1 MVKHILFLLTILL
14 LNSVT
19 NAQNQQN
26 DPKIQFCGT
35 DEMHQELFKN
45 YPELNNKII
54 QNNEFLNEFTRNYI
68 RQKNNKSTVYKIPV
82 VFHIIHNYGTEN
94 ISNAQIYDAIRVAN
108 RNLRKQN
115 PDTTD
120 IVPFFKPRAADCE
133 IELVLAQKDP
143 NGNCHSGINRIAST
157 LTSIG
162 DHQVKSLIHWD
173 PTKYL
178 NIYVCAEAAGLAG
191 HALLPGAAD
200 TVPQWDGIVI
210 QHSYLGSIGTS
221 TPFKSVVLTHELGH
235 YFNLQHIWGGNNVP
249 GFFYLPVAQQA
260 NCNFDDDVLDTP
272 NTIGWQSCN
281 LNGTSCDDTL
291 DNVQNFMDYAY
302 CARMLTYGQRDRM
315 HACLNS
321 PIAGRNNLWT
331 ATNLAET
338 GTDGTNIFCAADF
351 VTDKQVICAGQQ
363 VKFADVSYHGIQS
376 RTWTFAGGTPSTSTD
391 SSVTVTYS
399 TPGTYAV
406 TLQVSDGNNTL
417 TKVETAYITVLA
429 NTGNAIPFA
438 ENFES
443 FSDLISNNWFA
454 VNPHNDAG
462 FELNQTVGFSG
473 NKSAWINNY
482 TISEKGRKD
491 ELISPVY
498 NFSNVTNLQVSFR
511 YAYAKKDSTSTDR
524 LNVFL
529 TTNCGNNWL
538 IKKTINTTNLSTAP
552 NQTTP
557 FAPDNTQ
564 WKTDF
569 ITNMTGIQA
578 NTPFRIRFL
587 FESGGGN
594 NFYMDD
600 INIGYN
606 LNNIEENAENN
617 KFKMYPNPANNVVT
631 LNFTHKNNTEKEL
644 FIYDLNGK
652 IIFNSKFDAN
662 EINIDI
668 SHIENGVYFIQTK
681 SNSGIWTDKLIIQH

>member
-1 MVKHILFLLTILL
+1 MIKHILFLSTIVLLTNVIY
-14 LNSVT
+14 
-19 NAQNQQN
+19 AQNKEN
-26 DPKIQFCGT
+26 EAKTQFCGT
-35 DEMHQELFKN
+35 DEIHQEIFKN
-45 YPELNNKII
+45 HPELHHKII
-54 QNNEFLNEFTRNYI
+54 QNHEFLNEFTRNYTS
-68 RQKNNKSTVYKIPV
+68 QKSNKSTVYKIPV

-157 LTSIG
+157 LTYIG
-162 DHQVKSLIHWD
+162 DHQVKNLIHWD

-191 HALLPGAAD
+191 HALLPSTAD
-200 TVPQWDGIVI
+200 TIPQWDGIVI

-249 GFFYLPVAQQA
+249 GFYYLPVAQPT

-272 NTIGWQSCN
+272 NTIGWQTCN

-315 HACLNS
+315 HACLNA

-331 ATNLAET
+331 ASNLAAT
-338 GTDGTNIFCAADF
+338 GTDGSNNFCAADF
-351 VTDKQVICAGQQ
+351 VADKQVICVGQQ
-363 VKFADVSYHGIQS
+363 VKFADVSYHGVQS
-376 RTWTFAGGTPSTSTD
+376 RSWTFQGGTPSTSSD

-417 TKVETAYITVLA
+417 TKNENAYITVLS
-429 NTGNAIPFA
+429 NTGTAIPFA

-443 FSDLISNNWFA
+443 FTDLFSNNWFA

-462 FELNQTVGFSG
+462 FELNTTVGFSG
-473 NKSAWINNY
+473 NKSVWINNHSI
-482 TISEKGRKD
+482 TEKGRRD

-511 YAYAKKDSTSTDR
+511 YAYARKDSTSTDR
-524 LNVFL
+524 LNIFL
-529 TTNCGNNWL
+529 TSNCGNTWQ
-538 IKKTINTTNLSTAP
+538 IKKSINATNLSTAP

-557 FAPDNTQ
+557 FTPNATQ

-578 NTPFRIRFL
+578 NTPFRIRFV
-587 FESGGGN
+587 FENGGGN
-594 NFYMDD
+594 NFYLDD

-606 LNNIEENAENN
+606 LNGMDENFAEN
-617 KFKMYPNPANNVVT
+617 KFQIYPNPSNNVVT
-631 LNFTHKNNTEKEL
+631 LKFNNANEKEIS
-644 FIYDLNGK
+644 IYDLKGK
-652 IIFNSKFDAN
+652 KIFNTICGTN

-668 SHIENGVYFIQTK
+668 SSVENGIYFIQTK
-681 SNSGIWTDKLIIQH
+681 GQNGVNTEKLIVQH

>member
-1 MVKHILFLLTILL
+1 MIKLILFLLTTLL
-14 LNSVT
+14 LNTVIY
-19 NAQNQQN
+19 AQNYYN
-26 DPKIQFCGT
+26 EVKKQFCGT
-35 DEMHQELFKN
+35 DELHYEIFKN
-45 YPELNNKII
+45 HPELNNKII
-54 QNNEFLNEFTRNYI
+54 QNHNFLNEFTRNFI
-68 RQKNNKSTVYKIPV
+68 TQKDNKSIVYKIPV

-157 LTSIG
+157 LTYIG

-191 HALLPGAAD
+191 HALLPSTAD
-200 TVPQWDGIVI
+200 TLPQWDGIVI

-249 GFFYLPVAQQA
+249 GFYYLPVAQQA

-272 NTIGWQSCN
+272 NTIGWQTCN

-331 ATNLAET
+331 ATNLAAT
-338 GTDGTNIFCAADF
+338 GTDGSNFFCAADF
-351 VTDKQVICAGQQ
+351 VADKQVICAGQQ

-376 RTWTFAGGTPSTSTD
+376 RSWNFQGGTPSISSD

-417 TKVETAYITVLA
+417 TKNETAYITVLS
-429 NTGNAIPFA
+429 NIGNAIPFA

-443 FSDLISNNWFA
+443 FSDLITNNWFA

-462 FELNQTVGFSG
+462 FELNSNVGFSG
-473 NKSAWINNY
+473 NKSVWINNHSI
-482 TISEKGRKD
+482 TENGSKD

-498 NFSNVTNLQVSFR
+498 NFSNITNLQVSFK
-511 YAYAKKDSTSTDR
+511 YAYARKDSTSNDR
-524 LNVFL
+524 LNIFL
-529 TTNCGNNWL
+529 TSNCGNTWQ
-538 IKKTINTTNLSTAP
+538 IKKSINANNLSTAP
-552 NQTTP
+552 DQSTP
-557 FAPDNTQ
+557 FTPNATQ

-569 ITNMTGIQA
+569 ITNMNGIQA
-578 NTPFRIRFL
+578 NTPFRIRFV
-587 FESGGGN
+587 FENGGGN
-594 NFYMDD
+594 NFYLDD

-606 LNNIEENAENN
+606 LNNMYEIITDNI
-617 KFKMYPNPANNVVT
+617 FQLYPNPSNNVVT
-631 LNFTHKNNTEKEL
+631 LKFNNYIRKEIS
-644 FIYDLNGK
+644 IYDLKGK
-652 IIFNSKFDAN
+652 NIYNTICTAD
-662 EINIDI
+662 EMNIDV
-668 SHIENGVYFIQTK
+668 SNIESGIYFIEIKGLNGVNTK
-681 SNSGIWTDKLIIQH
+681 KLIIQH

>member
-1 MVKHILFLLTILL
+1 MIKHILFLLTILL
-14 LNSVT
+14 LNTVLYG
-19 NAQNQQN
+19 QNQQN
-26 DPKIQFCGT
+26 DVKVQFCGT
-35 DEMHQELFKN
+35 DEIHQDLFIN

-82 VFHIIHNYGTEN
+82 VFHIIHNYGNEN

-157 LTSIG
+157 LTNIG

-191 HALLPGAAD
+191 HALLPSTAD
-200 TVPQWDGIVI
+200 TIPQWDGIVI

-249 GFFYLPVAQQA
+249 GFYYLPVAQQA

-272 NTIGWQSCN
+272 NTIGWQTCN

-331 ATNLAET
+331 ASNVAAT
-338 GTDGTNIFCAADF
+338 GTDGTNYFCTADF
-351 VTDKQVICAGQQ
+351 ISDKQVICAGQQ

-376 RTWTFAGGTPSTSTD
+376 RSWAFQGGTPSTSSD

-406 TLQVSDGNNTL
+406 TLQVSDGNSTL
-417 TKVETAYITVLA
+417 TKNETAYITVLS
-429 NTGNAIPFA
+429 NTGIVVPFA
-438 ENFES
+438 ENFEN
-443 FSDLISNNWFA
+443 FTDLISNNWFA
-454 VNPHNDAG
+454 INPHNDAG
-462 FELNQTVGFSG
+462 FELNTNIGFSG
-473 NKSAWINNY
+473 NKSVWINNHSI
-482 TISEKGRKD
+482 TEKGRKD

-498 NFSNVTNLQVSFR
+498 NFSNISNLQVSFR
-511 YAYAKKDSTSTDR
+511 YAYARKDSTSTDK
-524 LNVFL
+524 LNIFISN
-529 TTNCGNNWL
+529 NCGNTWQ
-538 IKKTINTTNLSTAP
+538 IKKSINATNLSTAP
-552 NQTTP
+552 NQSTP
-557 FAPDNTQ
+557 FTPNATQ

-578 NTPFRIRFL
+578 NTPFRVRFV

-594 NFYMDD
+594 NFYLDD

-606 LNNIEENAENN
+606 LTGTDENFTEN
-617 KFKMYPNPANNVVT
+617 KFQIYPNPSNNVVT
-631 LNFTHKNNTEKEL
+631 LKFNKSIERAIS
-644 FIYDLNGK
+644 IYDLNGK
-652 IIFNSKFDAN
+652 NIYNTTCSSN
-662 EINIDI
+662 ELSIDI
-668 SHIENGVYFIQTK
+668 STIENGIYFIQTK
-681 SNSGIWTDKLIIQH
+681 ENYEINTQKLIVQH